1 MKKHKPVKMQP
12 LFRKEKDYLKAINN
26 PKTLAAL
33 KDMVAQANHVTDNIV
48 HPKNLNDWMVY
59 VISILP
65 KFETDTEF
73 CEKLKELVN
82 EYSNESKGSNT
93 SEPC

>member
-1 MKKHKPVKMQP
+1 MKKHKPIKMQS
-12 LFRKEKDYLKAINN
+12 LFRKEKDYLKVISN
-26 PKTLAAL
+26 PKTLETL
-33 KDMVAQANHVTDNIV
+33 KEMVNQSKQVTDNIV

-73 CEKLKELVN
+73 CEKLKDLVN

-93 SEPC
+93 PESC

>member
-26 PKTLAAL
+26 PKTLEAL

-65 KFETDTEF
+65 RRQK
-73 CEKLKELVN
+73 KQKEGSQLV
-82 EYSNESKGSNT
+82 SNT
-93 SEPC
+93 EDHETKEIT

>member
-33 KDMVAQANHVTDNIV
+33 KDMMAQANHVTDNIV

-65 KFETDTEF
+65 KFETDAEF
-73 CEKLKELVN
+73 CEKLKDLVN